1 MSAIVPAAVVFAAAA
16 LAPLLV
22 RDAFLLDGL
31 VLILMWGTTAAAW
44 NVAGGY
50 AG

>member
-1 MSAIVPAAVVFAAAA
+1 MKPGWAA
-16 LAPLLV
+16 LALFALAALLPMLV

-31 VLILMWGTTAAAW
+31 ILILMWGAAAAAW